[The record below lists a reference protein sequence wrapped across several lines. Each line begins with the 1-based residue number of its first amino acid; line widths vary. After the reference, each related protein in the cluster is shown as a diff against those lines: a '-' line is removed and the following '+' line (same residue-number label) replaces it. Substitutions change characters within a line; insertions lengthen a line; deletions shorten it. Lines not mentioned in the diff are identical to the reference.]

1 MAAIW
6 SRETR
11 KGTYP
16 RDVRKANRQVSITQG
31 DLDDDDY
38 EALLASSTLA
48 LDCET
53 TGLDPTSS
61 ELRLIQLCDERGRVA
76 LVQRPKPTSSKL
88 LHLIQR
94 QDCQLVI
101 HFARF
106 DVSFIHRHLQ
116 VIPRGVVC
124 TKIAARLVLGA
135 NTDSSLGAVLDSVLG
150 VRLDKD
156 PRIRQS
162 GWGGT
167 SLPADQIHYA
177 ANDVAHLIPLW
188 KELQVRLVSSGA
200 LPLALECFDAAIVEG
215 KTDALGYPNLFL
227 HS

>member
-1 MAAIW
+1 MTAIW
-6 SRETR
+6 SGKTREAIHPLSVHEAE
-11 KGTYP
+11 YE
-16 RDVRKANRQVSITQG
+16 VSITQG
-31 DLDDDDY
+31 DLDDEVY
-38 EALLASSTLA
+38 EAFLTSSKLA

-61 ELRLIQLCDERGRVA
+61 ELRLIQLCDEHGRVA
-76 LVQRPKPTSSKL
+76 LVQRPKPTPSKL

-94 QDCQLVI
+94 QDCRVII

-106 DVSFIHRHLQ
+106 DVSFVYRHLQ

-124 TKIAARLVLGA
+124 TKIAARLVLGV

-156 PRIRQS
+156 PRIQQS
-162 GWGGT
+162 GWSGVDL
-167 SLPADQIHYA
+167 SADQIQYA
-177 ANDVAHLIPLW
+177 AADVAHLIPLW
-188 KELQVRLVSSGA
+188 EELRVRLVSSGI
-200 LPLALECFDAAIVEG
+200 LPLALECFDAAVVEG